1 MKSRALTFTLALA
14 TALMAVGAQAQDT
27 IVTVNGQPIARS
39 QYIKRMEVLPG
50 VGKNVGGKFFEAT
63 PGFLTLQQLI
73 NEALMLQLAKD
84 KGVEPSEA
92 QITDEIKFRTDD
104 NPDFVKAFTML
115 GFTQADLRYDIKV
128 QLSEF
133 NLTTMGI
140 NIADAQITQFYENE
154 KRAQFT
160 LPKRHKIRVITI
172 DSPALKKK
180 VDDQLAA
187 GKSFADV
194 AAELSIDISTKYDG
208 GLMGVIPEDN
218 LSGTIKAIVNGM
230 KEGQSSI
237 WVPGQTQGVE
247 IKFFLEKTWQSEV
260 MPLDAKLKQ
269 RIRRKMMVDR
279 GNVKN
284 DIEKMMANQRANA
297 RIEYSG
303 TPFDGQL
310 KQLFGPDK

>member
-1 MKSRALTFTLALA
+1 MKSRALTTLLALA
-14 TALMAVGAQAQDT
+14 TTLMAVGAQAQDT

-39 QYIKRMEVLPG
+39 QYVKRMEVLPG
-50 VGKNVGGKFFEAT
+50 VGKSIGGKFFEAS

-73 NEALMLQLAKD
+73 NETLMLQLAKD

-92 QITDEIKFRTDD
+92 QITDEIKYRTDD

-115 GFTQADLRYDIKV
+115 GFTQADLRYDVKV

-140 NIADAQITQFYENE
+140 NIADAQVTKFYEDE

-172 DSPALKKK
+172 DTPALKKQ

-187 GKSFADV
+187 GKPFADV
-194 AAELSIDISTKYDG
+194 AMALSKDLATKYDG
-208 GLMGVIPEDN
+208 GLMGVVPEDN

-230 KEGQSSI
+230 KEGQTSI
-237 WVPGQTQGVE
+237 WVPGQTAGVE

-269 RIRRKMMVDR
+269 RIRRKMMIDR
-279 GNVKN
+279 GSIKN
-284 DIEKMMANQRANA
+284 DIEKMMVNQRNNA
-297 RIEYSG
+297 KIEFTG
-303 TPFDGQL
+303 TPFDNQL
-310 KQLFGPDK
+310 KQLFGGDK